1 MFGGWSDYLS
11 RGVAASAL
19 ALFSLWF
26 LAPAFAQ
33 AQQAQRV
40 YRIGYLT
47 GGSAAARV
55 PFLAAFKQGMQ
66 ERGYVE
72 RRNLVLEARFADG
85 KFEQLPSLARELI
98 AQKPDLLFVSTTPAS
113 LAAKAATATVPIVF
127 VGVADPLGVGL
138 VQNLARPGANITGIT
153 NIVAELTGK
162 RLALLKEIVPRASR
176 IALLINP
183 DDPNASIQIR
193 SARDAAQTLG
203 IQLDPVLNVRRAT
216 DLEPAFAAAVRAGAS
231 AALRMVDPTTSML
244 RAQTTEIAAKHRL
257 PVMYPFREDVE
268 AGGLVA
274 YGTSLPDQYRQA
286 ATFVDKI
293 LRGAKPSD
301 LPIERPTKFDLV
313 VNVKAA
319 RALGLAIPPSLLVQA
334 EQISD

>member
-1 MFGGWSDYLS
+1 VCRTSLPSS
-11 RGVAASAL
+11 RECRT
-19 ALFSLWF
+19 
-26 LAPAFAQ
+26 P
-33 AQQAQRV
+33 
-40 YRIGYLT
+40 
-47 GGSAAARV
+47 
-55 PFLAAFKQGMQ
+55 
-66 ERGYVE
+66 
-72 RRNLVLEARFADG
+72 RNLILEARFADG

-98 AQKPDLLFVSTTPAS
+98 AHKPDVLFVSTTPAS
-113 LAAKAATATVPIVF
+113 LAAKAATAAVPIVF

-138 VQNLARPGANITGIT
+138 VQDLARPGANITGIT

-162 RLALLKEIVPRASR
+162 RLALLKEILPRASR
-176 IALLINP
+176 IALLVNP

-193 SARDAAQTLG
+193 NARDAARTLG
-203 IQLDPVLNVRRAT
+203 IQLDPVLNLRRAA
-216 DLEPAFAAAVRAGAS
+216 DVEPAFEAAIRSGAS
-231 AALRMVDPTTSML
+231 AALRMVDPTVTIL
-244 RAQTTEIAAKHRL
+244 RAQTTAIAAKHRL
-257 PVMYPFREDVE
+257 PVMYAFREDVE

-319 RALGLAIPPSLLVQA
+319 KALGLAIPPSLLVQA
-334 EQISD
+334 EQIRD